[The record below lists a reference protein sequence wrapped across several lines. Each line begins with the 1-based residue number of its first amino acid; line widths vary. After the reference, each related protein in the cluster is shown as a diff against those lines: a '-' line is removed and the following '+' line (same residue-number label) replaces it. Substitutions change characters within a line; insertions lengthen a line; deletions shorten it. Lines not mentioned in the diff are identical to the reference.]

1 MCGRSD
7 SALRRWWCVQGEQ
20 MSGEATLRL
29 SRPVRRFLRLSLLA
43 GAAVTVLYAAM
54 GLMTYGPELL
64 LPVFIV
70 ALILVARPMVAL
82 HGRTGLAPDQ
92 ITVRRP
98 VRRLIVPLSH
108 VGLVEIRRG
117 LLMEW
122 PVLYLRDGSV
132 VELGA
137 PMRFWFRPDPAFDR
151 DLRELCARVRH
162 PAAAGPY
169 HQWSL
174 LRLVAGP
181 LLTLTAFALVLIDPP
196 WASDVWPLRPHA
208 KRLPD
213 ACLMLDAKARRLLPG
228 AQVDPMFSRN
238 DDSDPHV
245 KRHTC
250 QWNAT
255 HRTPAGA
262 TLIDIGRLSIQL
274 ELDHGIGPTSD
285 AQEAHR
291 AFVRATHIGI
301 GESETRLRRTGDEAD
316 LIIEHP
322 GTGFAWVTVA
332 VRKANV
338 EEKIDLVY
346 QDRAREREAAQAAT
360 GLARLGISEI
370 KFR

>member
-1 MCGRSD
+1 MPD
-7 SALRRWWCVQGEQ
+7 
-20 MSGEATLRL
+20 EATLRP
-29 SRPVRRFLRLSLLA
+29 SRPVRGFLRFSLLA
-43 GAAVTVLYAAM
+43 GAAVSILYAAM

-64 LPVFIV
+64 VPVLVVV
-70 ALILVARPMVAL
+70 AILVVRPMVAL
-82 HGRTGLAPDQ
+82 HGRTFVAPGQ
-92 ITVRRP
+92 ITVGRP
-98 VRRLIVPLSH
+98 VGRLIVPLSH

-132 VELGA
+132 AELGA
-137 PMRFWFRPDPAFDR
+137 PMRFWFRPDPVFDR
-151 DLRELCARVRH
+151 DLGELCARARH
-162 PAAAGPY
+162 PAAAAPF

-174 LRLVAGP
+174 PRLVAGP

-196 WASDVWPLRPHA
+196 WASDAWPLRPHA
-208 KRLPD
+208 RRLPD
-213 ACLMLDAKARRLLPG
+213 ACTMLDARAKRLLPG

-245 KRHTC
+245 QRHTC

-255 HRTPAGA
+255 HRTPEGA
-262 TLIDIGRLSIQL
+262 TLVDIGRLSIQL
-274 ELDHGIGPTSD
+274 ELDHGIGQTSD

-301 GESETRLRRTGDEAD
+301 GESERRLRRTGDEAD
-316 LIIEHP
+316 LIVEHP

-346 QDRAREREAAQAAT
+346 QDRAREREAAQTAT
-360 GLARLGISEI
+360 GFARLGISAVR
-370 KFR
+370 FR

>member
-1 MCGRSD
+1 
-7 SALRRWWCVQGEQ
+7 
-20 MSGEATLRL
+20 
-29 SRPVRRFLRLSLLA
+29 
-43 GAAVTVLYAAM
+43 
-54 GLMTYGPELL
+54 
-64 LPVFIV
+64 
-70 ALILVARPMVAL
+70 
-82 HGRTGLAPDQ
+82 
-92 ITVRRP
+92 
-98 VRRLIVPLSH
+98 
-108 VGLVEIRRG
+108 
-117 LLMEW
+117 
-122 PVLYLRDGSV
+122 V

-137 PMRFWFRPDPAFDR
+137 PMRFWFRPDPVFDR
-151 DLRELCARVRH
+151 DLRDLRARVGH

-174 LRLVAGP
+174 PRLVAGP
-181 LLTLTAFALVLIDPP
+181 LLALTAFALVLIDPP

-208 KRLPD
+208 ERLPD
-213 ACLMLDAKARRLLPG
+213 ACRMLDAKAKRLLPG
-228 AQVDPMFSRN
+228 AEVDPMFSRN

-255 HRTPAGA
+255 HRTPDGA

-301 GESETRLRRTGDEAD
+301 GGSERRLRRTGDEAD

-338 EEKIDLVY
+338 EEKVDLVF
-346 QDRAREREAAQAAT
+346 QERVREREAAQAAT
-360 GLARLGISEI
+360 GLARLGISAVQ
-370 KFR
+370 FR

>member
-1 MCGRSD
+1 MPEAAS
-7 SALRRWWCVQGEQ
+7 
-20 MSGEATLRL
+20 EATLRL
-29 SRPVRRFLRLSLLA
+29 SRPVRRLVLLTMLA
-43 GAAVTVLYAAM
+43 GGAVSALYAAM
-54 GLMTYGPELL
+54 GLLTYGPDLL
-64 LPVFIV
+64 APVLIV
-70 ALILVARPMVAL
+70 ALVLVGRPMLAL
-82 HGRTGLAPDQ
+82 HGRTFLAPGR
-92 ITVRRP
+92 ITARRP
-98 VRRLIVPLSH
+98 VGRLTVPLSH
-108 VGLVEIRRG
+108 VGLVEVRRG

-137 PMRFWFRPDPAFDR
+137 PMRFWFRPDPVFDR
-151 DLRELCARVRH
+151 DLRELRVRVRH
-162 PAAAGPY
+162 PVAAGPD
-169 HQWSL
+169 HQWSMP
-174 LRLVAGP
+174 RLVAGP
-181 LLTLTAFALVLIDPP
+181 LLTLTAVVLVLIDPP
-196 WASDVWPLRPHA
+196 WASDVWPLRAHA
-208 KRLPD
+208 RRLPD
-213 ACLMLDAKARRLLPG
+213 ACLLLDAKAKRLLPG

-255 HRTPAGA
+255 HRAPSGV

-274 ELDHGIGPTSD
+274 ELDHGIGPISD

-301 GESETRLRRTGDEAD
+301 GEWQTRLRRTGDEAD

-338 EEKIDLVY
+338 EEKVDLVY
-346 QDRAREREAAQAAT
+346 QERAKEREAAQAAT
-360 GLARLGISEI
+360 RLARLGISAVRFE
-370 KFR
+370 

>member
-1 MCGRSD
+1 
-7 SALRRWWCVQGEQ
+7 
-20 MSGEATLRL
+20 MSEAASQATLRL
-29 SRPVRRFLRLSLLA
+29 SRPVRRFVRVSVLA
-43 GAAVTVLYAAM
+43 GSAVSVLYAAM
-54 GLMTYGPELL
+54 GLMTYGAGLMV
-64 LPVFIV
+64 PVLIV
-70 ALILVARPMVAL
+70 ALILVGRPVIAL
-82 HGRTGLAPDQ
+82 RGRTFLAPDR

-98 VRRLIVPLSH
+98 PIGRRTVPVSH
-108 VGLVEIRRG
+108 VGLVETRRG
-117 LLMEW
+117 VLMEW
-122 PVLYLRDGSV
+122 PVLYLRDGGL
-132 VELGA
+132 VELSA

-151 DLRELCARVRH
+151 DLRELRARVRH
-162 PAAAGPY
+162 PAGLGAH

-174 LRLVAGP
+174 ARLVAGP
-181 LLTLTAFALVLIDPP
+181 LLTLTAIALVLIDPP

-213 ACLMLDAKARRLLPG
+213 TCQMLDAKAKRLLPG

-255 HRTPAGA
+255 HRAPDGA

-301 GESETRLRRTGDEAD
+301 GESETRIPRTGDEAD

-332 VRKANV
+332 ARKANV
-338 EEKIDLVY
+338 EEKVDLVY
-346 QDRAREREAAQAAT
+346 KERAKERDAAQIAT
-360 GLARLGISEI
+360 GLARLGLSEI
-370 KFR
+370 QFR

>member
-1 MCGRSD
+1 MRPVRL
-7 SALRRWWCVQGEQ
+7 LRRWSFVQGEQ
-20 MSGEATLRL
+20 MSDEATLRP

-43 GAAVTVLYAAM
+43 GAAVSVLYAAM
-54 GLMTYGPELL
+54 GLMMYGPELL
-64 LPVFIV
+64 APVIIV
-70 ALILVARPMVAL
+70 ALVLVGRPTAAL
-82 HGRTGLAPDQ
+82 RGRTFVAPGR

-98 VRRLIVPLSH
+98 IGRLQVPLSH

-132 VELGA
+132 VELSA
-137 PMRFWFRPDPAFDR
+137 PMRFWFRPDPVFDR
-151 DLRELCARVRH
+151 DLRELRVRVRH
-162 PAAAGPY
+162 PAAAEPCA
-169 HQWSL
+169 QWSL
-174 LRLVAGP
+174 PRLVAGP
-181 LLTLTAFALVLIDPP
+181 LLTLTAFVLVFIDPP

-208 KRLPD
+208 QRLPD
-213 ACLMLDAKARRLLPG
+213 ACTMLDARAKRLLPG

-255 HRTPAGA
+255 HRASSGV

-274 ELDHGIGPTSD
+274 ELDHGIGPVSD

-301 GESETRLRRTGDEAD
+301 GEQQFRLPRTGDEAD
-316 LIIEHP
+316 LIIQHP

-332 VRKANV
+332 ARKANV
-338 EEKIDLVY
+338 EEKIDLLY
-346 QDRAREREAAQAAT
+346 QERTREREAAQTAT
-360 GLARLGISEI
+360 RLARLGI
-370 KFR
+370 

>member
-1 MCGRSD
+1 
-7 SALRRWWCVQGEQ
+7 
-20 MSGEATLRL
+20 MSEAANQATLRL
-29 SRPVRRFLRLSLLA
+29 SRPVRRSARLAVLA
-43 GAAVTVLYAAM
+43 GFAVSALYAAM
-54 GLMTYGPELL
+54 GLMTHGTGLL
-64 LPVFIV
+64 IPVLIV
-70 ALILVARPMVAL
+70 VFVLVGRPMVAL
-82 HGRTGLAPDQ
+82 GGRTLLAPDR

-98 VRRLIVPLSH
+98 PIGRRTVPVSQ

-122 PVLYLRDGSV
+122 PVLYLRDGSL
-132 VELGA
+132 VELSA

-151 DLRELCARVRH
+151 DLRALRARAGH
-162 PAAAGPY
+162 PAALEPL

-174 LRLVAGP
+174 SRLVAGP
-181 LLTLTAFALVLIDPP
+181 LLTLTAIALVLIDPP

-208 KRLPD
+208 TRLPD
-213 ACLMLDAKARRLLPG
+213 ACVVLDAKAKRLLPG

-238 DDSDPHV
+238 DDTDPHV

-255 HRTPAGA
+255 HRAPDGA

-301 GESETRLRRTGDEAD
+301 GESERKIPRTGDEAD

-338 EEKIDLVY
+338 EEKVDLVY
-346 QDRAREREAAQAAT
+346 KERAREREAAQTAT
-360 GLARLGISEI
+360 GLARLGLSEI
-370 KFR
+370 RFQ